1 MCAVGGKEKIVQLPE
16 NQGSNSLKMKNPT
29 IQQFNVKVY
38 HLKNWNQGLEKVC
51 VHSCSPHPKGRINP
65 DIHQQSDSMWNDGKM
80 MEAEE
85 VAWRIKHLLCR
96 SEG

>member
-1 MCAVGGKEKIVQLPE
+1 MRRY
-16 NQGSNSLKMKNPT
+16 
-29 IQQFNVKVY
+29 VY
-38 HLKNWNQGLEKVC
+38 IH
-51 VHSCSPHPKGRINP
+51 VH
-65 DIHQQSDSMWNDGKM
+65 DIYRQSDNMWNDGKM